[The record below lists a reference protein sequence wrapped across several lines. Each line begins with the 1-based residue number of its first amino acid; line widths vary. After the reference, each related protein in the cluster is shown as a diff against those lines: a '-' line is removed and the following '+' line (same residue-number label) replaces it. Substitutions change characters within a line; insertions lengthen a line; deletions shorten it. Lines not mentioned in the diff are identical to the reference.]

1 MEMFKKYAYSLSLT
15 IIFLLNS
22 CGDPKLDKNEQNLK
36 KVKVNM
42 TVLQV
47 EALMGK
53 PDAIFTEANLF
64 RYMYKAPSGM
74 SDDFYIF
81 FSQKDSIVISI
92 NDGL

>member
-1 MEMFKKYAYSLSLT
+1 MVKKSAYLLS
-15 IIFLLNS
+15 IAIVFLLNS

-42 TVLQV
+42 TVPQV

-53 PDAIFTEANLF
+53 PDTIFIEANLF
-64 RYMYKAPSGM
+64 RYKYKAPLGM

-81 FSQKDSIVISI
+81 FSQKDSTVISI